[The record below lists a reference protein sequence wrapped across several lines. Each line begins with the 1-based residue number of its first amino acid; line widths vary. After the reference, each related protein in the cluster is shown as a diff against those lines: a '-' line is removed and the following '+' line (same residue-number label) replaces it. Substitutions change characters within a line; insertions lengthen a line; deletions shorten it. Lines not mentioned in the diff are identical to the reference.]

1 MVEILGQLIKFK
13 VLRDVQSPRL
23 GHRLKRAQEHLA
35 CVFFIIRALVRDT
48 QHRHLREAR
57 NRFGHDVEMLARMQR
72 NVYARHATNAMTPHA
87 ATVDDMLRLDRACL
101 AVLIFPR
108 HTRYTTTLFVDI
120 RDEIPFLNERP
131 ILARA
136 FRQSMGDIRRIALTV

>member
-1 MVEILGQLIKFK
+1 
-13 VLRDVQSPRL
+13 
-23 GHRLKRAQEHLA
+23 
-35 CVFFIIRALVRDT
+35 
-48 QHRHLREAR
+48 
-57 NRFGHDVEMLARMQR
+57 
-72 NVYARHATNAMTPHA
+72 
-87 ATVDDMLRLDRACL
+87 MLRLDRACL

-108 HTRYTTTLFVDI
+108 HTRYATTLFVDI